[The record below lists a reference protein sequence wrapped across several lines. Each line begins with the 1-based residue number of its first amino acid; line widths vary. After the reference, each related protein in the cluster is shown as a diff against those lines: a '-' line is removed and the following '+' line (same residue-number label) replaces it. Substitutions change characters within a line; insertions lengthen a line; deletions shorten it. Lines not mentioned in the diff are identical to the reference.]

1 MIKILIVDDHELVR
15 SGLRLLLELKS
26 EFKVV
31 AEASSG
37 EEAVRICRQKAP
49 DIVLM
54 DVHMPGIG
62 GLEATKR
69 ITRLPE
75 SPRVICISMYTQ
87 NPIPSKVMQMG
98 AFGFITKSAEPEE
111 MLLCIQKVNAG
122 QKYVA
127 PEIAQQVVLG
137 KLELDDVNPFDHLSD
152 RELEITMK
160 LVQGIR
166 VPEIANMLNISAK
179 TVNTY
184 RYRLFDKLNINSDVE
199 LTHLAFRYKLIFS
212 ESL

>member
-37 EEAVRICRQKAP
+37 EEAVRICRKEAP

-62 GLEATKR
+62 GLEATKQ
-69 ITRLPE
+69 IARLPE
-75 SPRVICISMYTQ
+75 SPRVICISMHTQ

-98 AFGFITKSAEPEE
+98 AFGFITKSAEPERDVT
-111 MLLCIQKVNAG
+111 LYPKGICWSKVCCTRNC
-122 QKYVA
+122 
-127 PEIAQQVVLG
+127 PTSR
-137 KLELDDVNPFDHLSD
+137 N
-152 RELEITMK
+152 R
-160 LVQGIR
+160 
-166 VPEIANMLNISAK
+166 
-179 TVNTY
+179 
-184 RYRLFDKLNINSDVE
+184 
-199 LTHLAFRYKLIFS
+199 
-212 ESL
+212 